1 MNKNGQ
7 LMAGGERGREI
18 IIGEDKL
25 RSMMGGTTINV
36 VVNEATNAE
45 ATAEAVMQRM
55 QLALATNERTWK

>member
-1 MNKNGQ
+1 
-7 LMAGGERGREI
+7 MAGGERGREI